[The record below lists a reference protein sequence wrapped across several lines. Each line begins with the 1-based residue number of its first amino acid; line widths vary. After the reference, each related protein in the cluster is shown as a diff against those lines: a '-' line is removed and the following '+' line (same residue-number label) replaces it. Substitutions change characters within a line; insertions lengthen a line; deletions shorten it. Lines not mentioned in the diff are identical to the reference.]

1 MYDEKEILYH
11 AHPFT
16 PFPIPQSIGLGSVMS
31 DKKLQTSMSEHSE
44 GMT

>member
-11 AHPFT
+11 PHPLI
-16 PFPIPQSIGLGSVMS
+16 PFPIPQSIGSGSVMS